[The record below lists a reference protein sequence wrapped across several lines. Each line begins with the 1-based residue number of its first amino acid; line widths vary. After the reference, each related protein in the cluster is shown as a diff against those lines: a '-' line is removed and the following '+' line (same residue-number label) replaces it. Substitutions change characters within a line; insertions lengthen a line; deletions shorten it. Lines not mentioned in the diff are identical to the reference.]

1 MALALRPGFS
11 SRWWRSCSLWDQD
24 LKYSDVKRL
33 WIIALVI
40 GICITLTGCGREG
53 DRAPSEQKVTAPSPK
68 SARVI
73 VSPTTPY
80 NPLENTETAV
90 AGTPSLLA
98 ASNDRRVPGVV
109 GRKASK
115 ACQILRRDGYGGGVF
130 AVRGNDGLGRGRIVA
145 QDPPSGSKGPRANWC
160 TSSCPHH
167 STQKDFRATR
177 TAWIARTS
185 GSSSSLPT
193 SFPASRAR
201 TPPPPC

>member
-1 MALALRPGFS
+1 M
-11 SRWWRSCSLWDQD
+11 
-24 LKYSDVKRL
+24 
-33 WIIALVI
+33 VI

-53 DRAPSEQKVTAPSPK
+53 DRAPSEQKVTAPSLK
-68 SARVI
+68 SARVT
-73 VSPTTPY
+73 VSPTTSY

-145 QDPPSGSKGPRANWC
+145 QDPPSGSKGSEGQLVHLIVSAPFDPERFPRDSNC
-160 TSSCPHH
+160 V
-167 STQKDFRATR
+167 DR
-177 TAWIARTS
+177 TDL
-185 GSSSSLPT
+185 GLEQFPT
-193 SFPASRAR
+193 D
-201 TPPPPC
+201 